1 MLAGNDDWSVQVFP
15 ELSLPSA
22 GKKPPDDL
30 ADAVTLALREAGN
43 PCGGLRRWAKEE
55 RCRFTA
61 SRLRRDGDGEL
72 GHQTLTCLTS

>member
-1 MLAGNDDWSVQVFP
+1 MLTGNDDWSVQVFP

-30 ADAVTLALREAGN
+30 AGGITLALAEAGD
-43 PCGGLRRWAKEE
+43 PCGGLRRWAKEHP
-55 RCRFTA
+55 CRFPP

-72 GHQTLTCLTS
+72 GHQTFAGWTS